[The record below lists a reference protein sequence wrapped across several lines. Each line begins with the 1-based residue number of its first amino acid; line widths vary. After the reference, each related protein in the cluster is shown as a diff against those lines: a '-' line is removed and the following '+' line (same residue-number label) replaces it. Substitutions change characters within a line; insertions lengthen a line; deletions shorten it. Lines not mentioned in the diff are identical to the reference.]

1 MDREEWL
8 KGVELDPA
16 FAERDRC
23 RKAGKPV
30 EIVRTKRLLVR
41 ETVPADVPALYEMG
55 KEPGVRESMRSLQPT
70 LEEELEFMAAYI
82 RHAYAFYDFGLWT
95 VLEPESGEVVGRAGL
110 FPSEILEEGVELGYL
125 IRKDR
130 RGRGYASECCRAILA
145 YASET
150 LDIHTVHVLVDRR
163 NQASVRTAR
172 RLGFTERECIRDGR
186 AEWTHWIRESS

>member
-30 EIVRTKRLLVR
+30 EIVRTERLLVR
-41 ETVPADVPALYEMG
+41 ETLLADVPALYEMG
-55 KEPGVRESMRSLQPT
+55 NEPGVRESMEPLQPT
-70 LEEELEFMAAYI
+70 LQEELEFMAAYI

-95 VLEPESGEVVGRAGL
+95 VLELESGEVVGRAGL
-110 FPSEILEEGVELGYL
+110 FPSKILEEGVELGYL

-130 RGRGYASECCRAILA
+130 RGRRYASECCRAILA
-145 YASET
+145 YASEV

-163 NQASVRTAR
+163 NLASVRTAR
-172 RLGFTERECIRDGR
+172 RLGFTGREVIRKGTT
-186 AEWTHWIRESS
+186 EWSHWIRESS